1 METPLRGFAPEVMRT
16 FLAHEWRGN
25 VRELE
30 KLVKRMV
37 VLADEGDTLGM
48 DLLPAELR
56 DAKPADP
63 APAAPRRGDFGAAE
77 PAGPAASRT
86 LRSNVSEL
94 EKQMIAGALA
104 RHRGNKAR
112 VARELGVSYPTLLN
126 RIRAYRLE
134 EQAG

>member
-1 METPLRGFAPEVMRT
+1 
-16 FLAHEWRGN
+16 
-25 VRELE
+25 
-30 KLVKRMV
+30 
-37 VLADEGDTLGM
+37 M

-77 PAGPAASRT
+77 PVGPAASRT